1 MPFSNVTID
10 QEVRRIF
17 PESRVGWLIAKVSVK
32 ESHPRAE
39 KMKEDLA
46 AELVSR
52 GITDENL
59 ASQPDIR
66 AWREAYSM
74 MGVKPS
80 KYRSSLESL
89 ARRVLKGKEMWR
101 VSSVVDCYNCAS
113 VSTML
118 PMGAHDTSKID
129 GAITLRFG
137 RPGEKFY
144 PLGTD
149 GVTVGV
155 AMRNIVYADETKIC
169 CWLWNHRDTR
179 LAAITQDTG
188 EAVFLIDAAFV
199 PHCTTVE
206 RGLDVL
212 WGRLEEIGC
221 EPKEKGVA

>member
-10 QEVRRIF
+10 PEVRRVF
-17 PESRVGWLIAKVSVK
+17 PQSRVGWLVAGVSVID
-32 ESHPRAE
+32 SHPLVE
-39 KMKEDLA
+39 EMKENLA
-46 AELVSR
+46 AELASR

-66 AWREAYSM
+66 AWREVYGA

-80 KYRSSLESL
+80 KYRSSLEAL
-89 ARRVLKGKEMWR
+89 AKRVLKGKDMWN

-118 PMGAHDTSKID
+118 PMGAHDTSRID

-144 PLGTD
+144 PLGAD
-149 GVTVGV
+149 GEAVDVDL
-155 AMRNIVYADETKIC
+155 RNIVYADETKIC

-179 LAAITQDTG
+179 LAAVTRDTE
-188 EAVFLIDAAFV
+188 EAVFLIDAACT
-199 PHCTTVE
+199 PHCATVE
-206 RGLDVL
+206 QGLDIL
-212 WGRLEEIGC
+212 WKRLEKIGC
-221 EPKEKGVA
+221 EPKEKGIA